1 MTLISKEYAEA
12 LFELASETGA
22 EREFDCALHLI
33 EDELSAQPDYADLLS
48 SPNIP
53 KNERCALLDRAFA
66 DSVPEYVLSTAKL
79 LCERGRMRD
88 FGEVVREYDSLY
100 RALELIS
107 VAQVTSAVELTNEEK
122 EALTERLEKMCGH
135 TVTSVYTIDP
145 SILGGIVV
153 RMDDTL
159 IDGSLKRKLKDVKE
173 VIGK

>member
-1 MTLISKEYAEA
+1 MTLISKEYASA
-12 LFELASETGA
+12 LFELAAEGGA
-22 EREFDCALHLI
+22 EREFADALRFI
-33 EDELSAQPDYADLLS
+33 EKELSAQPDYMTLLS

-53 KNERCALLDRAFA
+53 KDERCALLDRAFS
-66 DSVPEYVLSTAKL
+66 DSVPEYVMSMTKL

-88 FGEVVREYDSLY
+88 FGEVAREYDSLY

-107 VAQVTSAVELTNEEK
+107 DARITSVVELTDEEK
-122 EALTERLEKMCGH
+122 KALVARLENMCH
-135 TVTSVYTIDP
+135 RKVRPTYEIDP